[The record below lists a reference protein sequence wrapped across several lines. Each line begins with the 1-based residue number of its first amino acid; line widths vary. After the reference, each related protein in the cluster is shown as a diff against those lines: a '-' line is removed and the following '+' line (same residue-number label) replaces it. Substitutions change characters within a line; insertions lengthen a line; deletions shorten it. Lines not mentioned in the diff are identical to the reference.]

1 MSRRKDSNDILTRRK
16 GVRVGKRVLKDGEPQ
31 MLVGPQAKKDLY
43 TIQDMTEDLYGPG
56 YKYIVIPPDNQAT
69 AI

>member
-1 MSRRKDSNDILTRRK
+1 MSRRKDSNDMRTRSK
-16 GVRVGKRVLKDGEPQ
+16 GVRVGKRVIKNGEPQ
-31 MLVGPQAKKDLY
+31 MLVGPEANKDLY

-56 YKYIVIPPDNQAT
+56 YRYMLIPPGKQSK